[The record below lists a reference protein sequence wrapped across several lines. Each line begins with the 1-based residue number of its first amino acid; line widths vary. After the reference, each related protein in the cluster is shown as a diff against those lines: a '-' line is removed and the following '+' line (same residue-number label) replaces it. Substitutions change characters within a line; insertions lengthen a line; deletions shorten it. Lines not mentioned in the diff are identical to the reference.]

1 MEVRQIELFM
11 RTCEHGSINKAAAE
25 LRMSQ
30 PSLSRWLALL
40 ERDLGAQLFVRTRQG
55 IQLTD
60 AGKVLADHAPQML
73 RQFDELREQIGKK
86 SQRQIN
92 VAFPFSMQHLL
103 TGPFAEMVIRER
115 PDISLRVFEGINY
128 TIRVWMENGMLDSAL
143 IVEMEKVPEH
153 FSTTPILS
161 EGLML
166 VGNAA
171 SGLDIDTPV
180 EIEDIHDLPI
190 ILPGPPSSI
199 SSHVASAVKRRGY
212 RFNHAFEAE
221 SLSLCIDLAQRGM
234 GYTVMPYCALS
245 SRLDQDPDLTA
256 APIRDLN
263 IVWKLCVNSSRP
275 FSTSNNTLIHAM
287 TDLIKSRVKSG
298 DWRFAKL
305 L

>member
-73 RQFDELREQIGKK
+73 RHFDLLREQIGNK

-103 TGPFAEMVIRER
+103 TAPFAEMVIRDR
-115 PDISLRVFEGINY
+115 PEISMRVFEGINH

-143 IVEMEKVPEH
+143 IVEMESVPEH

-166 VGNAA
+166 VGN
-171 SGLDIDTPV
+171 SETELSLETPV
-180 EIEDIHDLPI
+180 EIADIHELPI

-199 SSHVASAVKRRGY
+199 SSHVASAVKRQGY
-212 RFNHAFEAE
+212 RFNHAFEAD

-245 SRLDQDPDLTA
+245 SRLDRDPDLHA
-256 APIRDLN
+256 APIRGLN

-275 FSTSNNTLIHAM
+275 FSTSNNSLINAM
-287 TDLIKSRVKSG
+287 TDLMRQRVKDG
-298 DWRFAKL
+298 EWKFAKL